1 MEKTLFT
8 QPSSIGEQMGVDD
21 MQEAL
26 DLGFLDVHGK
36 KTDSTS
42 VRMTHEALQAIDAL
56 AAMDDIKRSEW
67 IRDAAIE
74 KLMKFKKQHEYLSRA
89 FGNTTNTVNTSS
101 TNKESP
107 VAVTTELDI
116 QNLEGNEQ

>member
-1 MEKTLFT
+1 
-8 QPSSIGEQMGVDD
+8 MGVDE

-56 AAMDDIKRSEW
+56 AAMVDIKRSEW

-74 KLMKFKKQHEYLSRA
+74 KLLKFKKLHEHLSRA

-107 VAVTTELDI
+107 SARTDEPDV
-116 QNLEGNEQ
+116 Q

>member
-1 MEKTLFT
+1 
-8 QPSSIGEQMGVDD
+8 

-26 DLGFLDVHGK
+26 DLGFLDVQGK

-74 KLMKFKKQHEYLSRA
+74 KLLKFKKQHEYLSRA
-89 FGNTTNTVNTSS
+89 FGNAINTVNTSS

-107 VAVTTELDI
+107 VARTTELDCSNNFGDI
-116 QNLEGNEQ
+116 EQ

>member
-1 MEKTLFT
+1 
-8 QPSSIGEQMGVDD
+8 MGVND

-74 KLMKFKKQHEYLSRA
+74 KLLKFKKQHEYLSRA
-89 FGNTTNTVNTSS
+89 FGNTTNTMNTSS

-107 VAVTTELDI
+107 SAGTNELDCS
-116 QNLEGNEQ
+116 NNFGGK

>member
-1 MEKTLFT
+1 
-8 QPSSIGEQMGVDD
+8 
-21 MQEAL
+21 MQEAIN
-26 DLGFLDVHGK
+26 LGFLDVHGK

-56 AAMDDIKRSEW
+56 AAMDDMKRSEW

-89 FGNTTNTVNTSS
+89 FGNATNTVNTSS

-107 VAVTTELDI
+107 VARTTELERS
-116 QNLEGNEQ
+116 N

>member
-1 MEKTLFT
+1 
-8 QPSSIGEQMGVDD
+8 

-26 DLGFLDVHGK
+26 NLGFLDVNGK

-56 AAMDDIKRSEW
+56 AAMDDVKRSEW

-74 KLMKFKKQHEYLSRA
+74 KLMKFKKQHEYLSKA
-89 FGNTTNTVNTSS
+89 FGNTTNTVNTLSVNEKSS
-101 TNKESP
+101 SAGTD
-107 VAVTTELDI
+107 EL
-116 QNLEGNEQ
+116 LGK

>member
-1 MEKTLFT
+1 
-8 QPSSIGEQMGVDD
+8 

-67 IRDAAIE
+67 IRDAVIE
-74 KLMKFKKQHEYLSRA
+74 KLVRLKRQHDYLSKA
-89 FGNTTNTVNTSS
+89 FGGATNTTNTTYSKNT
-101 TNKESP
+101 
-107 VAVTTELDI
+107 
-116 QNLEGNEQ
+116 

>member
-1 MEKTLFT
+1 
-8 QPSSIGEQMGVDD
+8 MGVDD

-26 DLGFLDVHGK
+26 DLGFLDVQGK

-74 KLMKFKKQHEYLSRA
+74 KLIRFKKQHEYLSRA

-107 VAVTTELDI
+107 VVGATEPDVQSLGDK
-116 QNLEGNEQ
+116 EQ

>member
-1 MEKTLFT
+1 
-8 QPSSIGEQMGVDD
+8 MGVDE
-21 MQEAL
+21 M
-26 DLGFLDVHGK
+26 
-36 KTDSTS
+36 
-42 VRMTHEALQAIDAL
+42 QAIDAL

-74 KLMKFKKQHEYLSRA
+74 KLLKFKKQHEYLSRA

-107 VAVTTELDI
+107 SARTDELDV
-116 QNLEGNEQ
+116 QSGANQYEHTNFTTVRKS

>member
-1 MEKTLFT
+1 
-8 QPSSIGEQMGVDD
+8 MGVND

-26 DLGFLDVHGK
+26 DLGFLDVQGK

-56 AAMDDIKRSEW
+56 AAMVRHKNARNR
-67 IRDAAIE
+67 IRNAAIE
-74 KLMKFKKQHEYLSRA
+74 KLLKFKKQHEYLSRA

-101 TNKESP
+101 TSKESP
-107 VAVTTELDI
+107 SAGTDELDCS
-116 QNLEGNEQ
+116 NNFGGK

>member
-1 MEKTLFT
+1 
-8 QPSSIGEQMGVDD
+8 MGVDD

-26 DLGFLDVHGK
+26 NLGFLDMNGK

-56 AAMDDIKRSEW
+56 AAMDDVKRSEW

-74 KLMKFKKQHEYLSRA
+74 KLMKFKKQHEYLSKA
-89 FGNTTNTVNTSS
+89 FGSAMNTVDTLSI
-101 TNKESP
+101 NK
-107 VAVTTELDI
+107 
-116 QNLEGNEQ
+116 

>member
-1 MEKTLFT
+1 
-8 QPSSIGEQMGVDD
+8 MGVNN

-26 DLGFLDVHGK
+26 DLGFLDVQGK

-67 IRDAAIE
+67 IRDAVIE
-74 KLMKFKKQHEYLSRA
+74 KLLKFKKQHEYLSRA
-89 FGNTTNTVNTSS
+89 FGNATNAMNTSS
-101 TNKESP
+101 INKESP
-107 VAVTTELDI
+107 SARTDELDV

>member
-1 MEKTLFT
+1 
-8 QPSSIGEQMGVDD
+8 MGVDD

-74 KLMKFKKQHEYLSRA
+74 KLLKFKKQHEYLSRA
-89 FGNTTNTVNTSS
+89 FGSTTNTVNTSS

-107 VAVTTELDI
+107 VARTTEPDV
-116 QNLEGNEQ
+116 QYFGDKEQ

>member
-1 MEKTLFT
+1 
-8 QPSSIGEQMGVDD
+8 

-26 DLGFLDVHGK
+26 NLGFLDMNNGK

-56 AAMDDIKRSEW
+56 AAMDDVKRSEW

-74 KLMKFKKQHEYLSRA
+74 KLMKFKKQHEYLSKA
-89 FGNTTNTVNTSS
+89 FGHTTNTANTSS
-101 TNKESP
+101 TNKESSS
-107 VAVTTELDI
+107 AVTDELDV
-116 QNLEGNEQ
+116 Q

>member
-1 MEKTLFT
+1 
-8 QPSSIGEQMGVDD
+8 

-56 AAMDDIKRSEW
+56 AAI
-67 IRDAAIE
+67 
-74 KLMKFKKQHEYLSRA
+74 
-89 FGNTTNTVNTSS
+89 
-101 TNKESP
+101 NKESP
-107 VAVTTELDI
+107 VARTTELDV
-116 QNLEGNEQ
+116 QNLGVNEQ

>member
-1 MEKTLFT
+1 
-8 QPSSIGEQMGVDD
+8 MGVDELK
-21 MQEAL
+21 EAM

-42 VRMTHEALQAIDAL
+42 VRMTHDALQAIDAL

-67 IRDAAIE
+67 IRNAAIE
-74 KLMKFKKQHEYLSRA
+74 KLIKFKEQYEYLSRA

-107 VAVTTELDI
+107 VVGATELDV
-116 QNLEGNEQ
+116 QNFGVNEQ

>member
-1 MEKTLFT
+1 
-8 QPSSIGEQMGVDD
+8 MGVDE
-21 MQEAL
+21 MQDAIN
-26 DLGFLDVHGK
+26 LGFLDVHGK

-56 AAMDDIKRSEW
+56 AAMDDMKRSEW

-89 FGNTTNTVNTSS
+89 FSNTTNTVNTSS

-107 VAVTTELDI
+107 VGATTEPDV
-116 QNLEGNEQ
+116 Q

>member
-1 MEKTLFT
+1 
-8 QPSSIGEQMGVDD
+8 

-26 DLGFLDVHGK
+26 NLGFLDINGK

-56 AAMDDIKRSEW
+56 AAMDDVKRSEW

-74 KLMKFKKQHEYLSRA
+74 KLMKFKKQHEYLSKA
-89 FGNTTNTVNTSS
+89 FGNTTNTVNTSCE
-101 TNKESP
+101 NEKSP
-107 VAVTTELDI
+107 VARTTEPLCK
-116 QNLEGNEQ
+116 

>member
-1 MEKTLFT
+1 
-8 QPSSIGEQMGVDD
+8 MGVDE

-26 DLGFLDVHGK
+26 DLGFLDVQGK

-74 KLMKFKKQHEYLSRA
+74 KLLKFKKQHEYLSRA

-107 VAVTTELDI
+107 VAVTTELDV
-116 QNLEGNEQ
+116 QNFGVNEQ

>member
-1 MEKTLFT
+1 
-8 QPSSIGEQMGVDD
+8 MGVND

-74 KLMKFKKQHEYLSRA
+74 KLLKFKKQHEYLSRA
-89 FGNTTNTVNTSS
+89 FGSTANTVNTSS
-101 TNKESP
+101 ANKESP
-107 VAVTTELDI
+107 SARTDELEHSH
-116 QNLEGNEQ
+116 NTHE

>member
-1 MEKTLFT
+1 
-8 QPSSIGEQMGVDD
+8 

-74 KLMKFKKQHEYLSRA
+74 KLLKFKKQHEYLSKA
-89 FGNTTNTVNTSS
+89 FGSATYSMNTSGAQ
-101 TNKESP
+101 NKSP
-107 VAVTTELDI
+107 SAGTDELDI
-116 QNLEGNEQ
+116 HNLEGNEQ